1 MNGVP
6 SSSLVGRPGWGV
18 LLRKVCGAPFR
29 GGETR
34 RAASGRSSRRFG
46 CLLLRNGVPAQQH
59 RVYRIFAAIRPI
71 FRALSFLQSLFEF
84 LVLWVVAPSRVARS
98 VPLRVFLVGP
108 FSVLSSQRPASAGC
122 RGRLCWEFGGARPL
136 SALHFWMCMFSV
148 LLVVALA
155 CCVSGQ
161 PSFSPVLLV
170 CFRSTRR
177 ASVCVCVCVCL
188 FVCVCV

>member
-1 MNGVP
+1 MGGP
-6 SSSLVGRPGWGV
+6 LAQG
-18 LLRKVCGAPFR
+18 LLRAGSRLGDAPCRVWAF
-29 GGETR
+29 
-34 RAASGRSSRRFG
+34 SRRFG
-46 CLLLRNGVPAQQH
+46 YLLLRNRVPAQQS
-59 RVYRIFAAIRPI
+59 RVFRILAAIRST
-71 FRALSFLQSLFEF
+71 FRALSFPQSLFEF

-108 FSVLSSQRPASAGC
+108 FSVLSSQWPASAGC
-122 RGRLCWEFGGARPL
+122 GGRLCWEFGGARPL

-170 CFRSTRR
+170 CFRNTRR
-177 ASVCVCVCVCL
+177 VKSVCMFHQCVCMCAC
-188 FVCVCV
+188 FSEFER